1 MNSIFIRVGAGAALV
16 CLLTGNPFAQSAKP
30 SAKSIPLRQRAPGYQ
45 ELLSGPPASVR
56 MKSGLVVLAPGKS
69 VGKHSTEDHEEMV
82 VVLSGRGQMVMAN
95 GDKIDISPEA
105 AAYSPPGTEHDVINT
120 GSDVLRYVYVVS
132 AANSSLKPTSSPIQG
147 EHTMKR
153 VTGLGGVF
161 FKAKDPK
168 AMYEWYE
175 KHLGIKPSP
184 DGSGAMFHWRD
195 AEQPEETG
203 LTIWSIFPETT
214 KYFNP
219 STAPFML
226 NYRVDD
232 LKGLVEALKAEGITV
247 EKVEEADYGKFA
259 WIMDPEGNRIELWEP
274 PKK

>member
-1 MNSIFIRVGAGAALV
+1 MMHRPGWL
-16 CLLTGNPFAQSAKP
+16 CLLMALASASCGLLAAEDAKP
-30 SAKSIPLRQRAPGYQ
+30 SAAAIPLRQQSPGYQ

-95 GDKIDISPEA
+95 GNKIDISPEV
-105 AAYSPPGTEHDVINT
+105 AAYSPPGTEHDVFNT
-120 GSDVLRYVYVVS
+120 GSEVLRYVYVVS
-132 AANSSLKPTSSPIQG
+132 AAKSSPKIPAKG
-147 EHTMKR
+147 EHSMAR

-168 AMYEWYE
+168 AMYAWYE
-175 KHLGIKPSP
+175 QHLGIKPSP

-195 AEQPEETG
+195 FNDAEKTG
-203 LTIWSIFPETT
+203 LTIWSVFPENT
-214 KYFNP
+214 KYFGAGN
-219 STAPFML
+219 SQCMF

-232 LKGLVEALKAEGITV
+232 LKGLLEELKAAGV
-247 EKVEEADYGKFA
+247 NVDPKVEEADYGKFG
-259 WIMDPEGNRIELWEP
+259 WITDPEGNRIELWEP
-274 PKK
+274 PKE